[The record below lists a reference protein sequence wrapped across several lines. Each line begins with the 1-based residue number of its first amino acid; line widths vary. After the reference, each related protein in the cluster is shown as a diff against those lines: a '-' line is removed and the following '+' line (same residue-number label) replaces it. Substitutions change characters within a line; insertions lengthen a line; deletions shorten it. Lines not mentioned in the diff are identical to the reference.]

1 MFHCC
6 DQLASIFVLSLR
18 PEDVV
23 WIMEPLNKYMDKA
36 LNNTQ
41 CKTSLLNTKVTQM
54 REAVLQNRMTLD
66 VLTVTQ
72 DKTCAIIKAM
82 LCIYSR

>member
-1 MFHCC
+1 
-6 DQLASIFVLSLR
+6 
-18 PEDVV
+18 
-23 WIMEPLNKYMDKA
+23 MEPLNKYMVKA
-36 LNNTQ
+36 EFYTVNVNDTQ

-54 REAVLQNRMTLD
+54 HETVLQNRMTLD